1 MSEIRERL
9 NKILNRVEE
18 LENAPSELAKDAL
31 LADLRNLYDSV
42 KATAIDVK
50 SIKVPEAKAE
60 PVIKESPKKAEPAAV
75 AEPVVEP
82 VVEVP
87 VKKEEPVVELPVV
100 TKEAA
105 VEEVVV
111 EPVVEKAAKEP
122 KAVPTTEPV
131 AIKKPLIG
139 KEETR
144 AETADQNTLGGQLN
158 RKPLEDLRSGIPLNE
173 KFGIIRGLFK
183 GNASDFGDAVLKLN
197 NAVNVTEMT
206 HYLNLLQ
213 QRFEW
218 DVESEAYKNF
228 YIYIERKM
236 LTLKPSNANADK

>member
-18 LENAPSELAKDAL
+18 LENSPSELAKDAL

-42 KATAIDVK
+42 KVAEVDVNP
-50 SIKVPEAKAE
+50 IRVAEAKPE
-60 PVIKESPKKAEPAAV
+60 PVKESPKKAEPAAV
-75 AEPVVEP
+75 VEP
-82 VVEVP
+82 VVEIP
-87 VKKEEPVVELPVV
+87 AKKEEPVVELPVV
-100 TKEAA
+100 KEEAA
-105 VEEVVV
+105 AEEIVV
-111 EPVVEKAAKEP
+111 EPVAEKVTKEP
-122 KAVPTTEPV
+122 KAMPTAEPV
-131 AIKKPLIG
+131 ASKKPLIG
-139 KEETR
+139 KEEART
-144 AETADQNTLGGQLN
+144 EMADQNTLGGQLN

-213 QRFEW
+213 QRFGW

-228 YIYIERKM
+228 YTYIERKM
-236 LTLKPSNANADK
+236 LTLQPLNANTDK